1 MSNLVIAFCRA
12 SRSRSKKVQDVGFVL
27 RDDCSLQDVP
37 KKFAATEKQDWLK
50 PSSRPDSRLVNTI
63 FRPVNTRFK
72 TG

>member
-37 KKFAATEKQDWLK
+37 KKFAATEKQDLLQDQIQDRL
-50 PSSRPDSRLVNTI
+50 RPGSRLLLCLYLGPI
-63 FRPVNTRFK
+63 L
-72 TG
+72 